1 MSSILVP
8 HEASS
13 AAVVRHRLSDELA
26 SQGVAGAAVDAA
38 ALVLSELVGNAV
50 RHGAPLPGGGVRASW
65 ALRDDVLRVEVR
77 DGGEGVPEQLP
88 PTASVPG
95 GGSVSD
101 VERGR
106 GLTIVGLLAGRW
118 GTSRSGAAV
127 TVWADLS
134 IWPSARGGAPG
145 VGSRPAWAT

>member
-1 MSSILVP
+1 MSSVLVP
-8 HEASS
+8 HDASS
-13 AAVVRHRLSDELA
+13 AALVRHRLSDELA
-26 SQGVAGAAVDAA
+26 SRGVAGAAVDEA

-65 ALRDDVLRVEVR
+65 SLRDDVLRVEVR
-77 DGGEGVPEQLP
+77 DGGEGVPEHLP

-118 GTSRSGAAV
+118 GTRRSGAAV

-134 IWPSARGGAPG
+134 VLPCSRVGAPAMA
-145 VGSRPAWAT
+145 SRSAWAT